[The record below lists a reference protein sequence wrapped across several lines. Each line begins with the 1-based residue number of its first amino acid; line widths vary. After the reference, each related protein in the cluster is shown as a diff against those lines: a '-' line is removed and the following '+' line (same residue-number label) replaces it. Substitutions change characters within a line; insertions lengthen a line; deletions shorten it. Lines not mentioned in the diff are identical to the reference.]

1 MTLNGWLQIALF
13 IAVVLLLAK
22 PMGSYMTRVFER
34 RKTFL
39 DPVLAPCERLL
50 YRVTGIKADEEMR
63 WTEYAITMLIFSAAT
78 LLLTY
83 LVERLQGLLPL
94 NPQHLPGVESAL
106 ALNTAISFTTNTN
119 WQSYVPESTMSYLT
133 QMLGLATHNFWSA
146 AVGLALAI
154 AFIRG
159 ITRREMKTLGN
170 FWVDL
175 TRGTLWVLLPISIL
189 FSLMLVSQGVVQNF
203 KSYDTVKLVEPQQVT
218 GTDGKKTTV
227 TTQTIAQGPV
237 ASQEAI
243 KMLGTNGGGFF
254 NANSAHPFENPTPLT
269 NFLQMLSIFLIPAG
283 LCVTLGQM
291 VGSPKHGWAV
301 LAAMV
306 VLWFAGTL
314 TTYWAESHGNPL
326 LHNVDTQVSL
336 TQAGGNM
343 EGKEVRFGIANS
355 ALFATVTTDA
365 SCGAVNGMHDSFTP
379 LGGMVPMTNILL
391 GEVVFGG
398 VGSGLYGMLVFVV
411 MAVFIAGLMV
421 GRTPEYLGKKIEA
434 YDVQMAML
442 YLLIFPLLI
451 LGFSAVT
458 VLMPNLGLASLANH
472 GPHGL
477 SEILYAYTS
486 ATGNNGSAFA
496 GLNANTHWY
505 NYSLGIAMFFGR
517 FMMIIPMLAIAGNLA
532 GKKIV
537 PATSGTFPVTTP
549 LFTVLLTGVVLIVGA
564 LTFFPVLS
572 LGPVLEHLL
581 MRAGQLF

>member
-1 MTLNGWLQIALF
+1 MSLNGWLQIVLF
-13 IAVVLLLAK
+13 IATILLLAK
-22 PMGSYMTRVFER
+22 PMGLYLTRVFER

-50 YRVTGIKADEEMR
+50 YRMTGIKPEEEMR
-63 WTEYAITMLIFSAAT
+63 WTEYAIAMLIFSAAT

-83 LVERLQGLLPL
+83 IVERVQHLLPL
-94 NPQHLPGVESAL
+94 NPQHLPAVESSL

-119 WQSYVPESTMSYLT
+119 WQAYTPESTMSYLT

-146 AVGLALAI
+146 AVGMALAM
-154 AFIRG
+154 AFVRG
-159 ITRREMKTLGN
+159 IARRETKTLGN

-175 TRGTLWVLLPISIL
+175 TRGTLWVLLPISVV
-189 FSLMLVSQGVVQNF
+189 FSLALVSQGVVQNF
-203 KSYDTVKLVEPQQVT
+203 RPYDTAKLMEPQKVT
-218 GTDGKKTTV
+218 GSDGKTTTV

-254 NANSAHPFENPTPLT
+254 NANSAHPFENPTALT
-269 NFLQMLSIFLIPAG
+269 NFLQMLSIFLLPAG
-283 LCVTLGQM
+283 LAIALGRL

-314 TTYWAESHGNPL
+314 TCYWAESQPNPMLHG
-326 LHNVDTQVSL
+326 VDQHVSMTQS
-336 TQAGGNM
+336 GGNM

-365 SCGAVNGMHDSFTP
+365 SCGAVNSMHDSFTP
-379 LGGMVPMTNILL
+379 LGGMVPMANILL
-391 GEVVFGG
+391 GEIVFGG
-398 VGSGLYGMLVFVV
+398 VGAGLYGMLVFVV
-411 MAVFIAGLMV
+411 LAVFIAGLMV

-442 YLLIFPLLI
+442 YLLIFPFII

-458 VLMPNLGLASLANH
+458 VLMPTLGLSSLTNH

-486 ATGNNGSAFA
+486 ATGNNGSAFG
-496 GLNANTHWY
+496 GLNSNTHWY

-517 FMMIIPMLAIAGNLA
+517 FMMIVPMLAIAGSLA

-537 PATSGTFPVTTP
+537 PASAGTFPVTTP
-549 LFTVLLTGVVLIVGA
+549 LFTILLASVILIVGA
-564 LTFFPVLS
+564 LTFFPALS
-572 LGPVLEHLL
+572 LGPILEHLL
-581 MRAGQLF
+581 LRAGHTF